1 MKVLE
6 IKNNLVKISYTTA
19 DNLILGGFVII
30 EDEQTPYVAQ
40 VLSLKADNGI
50 NYAIVKLL
58 FTFNE
63 EGIVK
68 NYDGTIPSLDSSI
81 TKLSSDELL
90 DILPVNIPIEIGE
103 LAQQQLILKV
113 DNSILEK
120 NLLVCSENQ
129 ENTNTLISNFVL
141 QLENNNDKSLIFDID
156 GSYPGEKLIFG
167 TDFRLPLN
175 YDTINY
181 IYEHD
186 LEDVDAGSKAVIQDI
201 FLEVQEYSKTVLDK
215 FIPFDT
221 FINVVDQQYRTTGI
235 TELILLKNKLLKY
248 KEQNVF
254 AQDAKDIQ
262 RLRAVIRANSSNILD
277 ISTIDEKLQN
287 EVISYVYDVIDE
299 LDLFVYAFTQFTN
312 DNADKKLIRHIITK
326 DKAYTTI
333 ICSHNFKYL
342 YELKER
348 ANNLILFAP
357 QTLQHDF
364 AAYNTFLNKLNP
376 DEFVIYGKSTQNIP
390 LIVELAA
397 IEAETEEESNLSSE
411 AAQNHEETQQA
422 IVTAEDEQK
431 KDEEKPD
438 DFSDESNSY
447 SYETLIEDTAPV
459 QKEEHQEQNTAVDT
473 ENYSYEKEKEEAAPS
488 EIQVA
493 PEQIS
498 NIIDAEIEQEKAEL
512 PKISIQEPEIAEPEF
527 GAIQQE
533 SVEPEPVSEQIIESK
548 TQNEIVEEGDEEEGF
563 PEVLGVPEPQVETI
577 SALEPLAEEVH
588 EDDLLMNPIIE
599 EPMDM
604 PVLEYN
610 DDSLPIITEPE
621 IVEEE
626 NPVDKV
632 AKDVDELL
640 FSQEKQEIPP
650 IDEIEEPEPETDLTE
665 DDLNFIEDINNNVEE
680 EKPPVVP
687 VYPTEDLG
695 EAPAFE
701 QGDRVTHPKYG
712 EGVVEKMIKYGN
724 KTLCSIN
731 FVNVGRRLLDPAIS
745 EMSKVN

>member
-235 TELILLKNKLLKY
+235 TELILLKINYL
-248 KEQNVF
+248 
-254 AQDAKDIQ
+254 
-262 RLRAVIRANSSNILD
+262 NIK
-277 ISTIDEKLQN
+277 SKM
-287 EVISYVYDVIDE
+287 
-299 LDLFVYAFTQFTN
+299 
-312 DNADKKLIRHIITK
+312 
-326 DKAYTTI
+326 
-333 ICSHNFKYL
+333 
-342 YELKER
+342 
-348 ANNLILFAP
+348 
-357 QTLQHDF
+357 
-364 AAYNTFLNKLNP
+364 FLHRMQK
-376 DEFVIYGKSTQNIP
+376 IYS
-390 LIVELAA
+390 
-397 IEAETEEESNLSSE
+397 
-411 AAQNHEETQQA
+411 
-422 IVTAEDEQK
+422 
-431 KDEEKPD
+431 
-438 DFSDESNSY
+438 
-447 SYETLIEDTAPV
+447 
-459 QKEEHQEQNTAVDT
+459 
-473 ENYSYEKEKEEAAPS
+473 
-488 EIQVA
+488 
-493 PEQIS
+493 
-498 NIIDAEIEQEKAEL
+498 
-512 PKISIQEPEIAEPEF
+512 
-527 GAIQQE
+527 
-533 SVEPEPVSEQIIESK
+533 VSEQ
-548 TQNEIVEEGDEEEGF
+548 
-563 PEVLGVPEPQVETI
+563 
-577 SALEPLAEEVH
+577 
-588 EDDLLMNPIIE
+588 
-599 EPMDM
+599 
-604 PVLEYN
+604 
-610 DDSLPIITEPE
+610 
-621 IVEEE
+621 
-626 NPVDKV
+626 
-632 AKDVDELL
+632 
-640 FSQEKQEIPP
+640 
-650 IDEIEEPEPETDLTE
+650 
-665 DDLNFIEDINNNVEE
+665 
-680 EKPPVVP
+680 
-687 VYPTEDLG
+687 
-695 EAPAFE
+695 
-701 QGDRVTHPKYG
+701 
-712 EGVVEKMIKYGN
+712 
-724 KTLCSIN
+724 
-731 FVNVGRRLLDPAIS
+731 
-745 EMSKVN
+745 